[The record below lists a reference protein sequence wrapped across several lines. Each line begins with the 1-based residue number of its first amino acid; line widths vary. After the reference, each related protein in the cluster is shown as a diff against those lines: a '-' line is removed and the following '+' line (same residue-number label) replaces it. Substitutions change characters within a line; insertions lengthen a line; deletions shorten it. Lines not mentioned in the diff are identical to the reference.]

1 MEVKLMNSRDSIDE
15 MEYNAAY
22 GMLTCHDNTDKLQNE
37 EPSEFIKRAIKAHHD
52 TVLEHITLT
61 FEVNNL
67 SRACLQELAR
77 HRHISLSVE
86 STRHTLKDK
95 LRTCEFAGAI
105 TYAPDVLMH
114 SPDVPQLGQFYATV
128 MISKIIEQIAK
139 KAPEIPNDML
149 KYCIPEFWATNLVLT
164 ANIRELR
171 HILKLRTS
179 PAALQEFQDLCHA
192 IFEAV
197 PDEFKYLLEDCIYA
211 RSATDTN
218 TEAPC

>member
-61 FEVNNL
+61 FEINNL
-67 SRACLQELAR
+67 SLACLTQLER
-77 HRHISLSVE
+77 HRHTSMTVE
-86 STRHTLKDK
+86 STRHTLKK
-95 LRTCEFAGAI
+95 LLTKEGDFILPDATPDIVIKVDGKDVSLPGIMIIMLQQAI
-105 TYAPDVLMH
+105 ETKPDI
-114 SPDVPQLGQFYATV
+114 T
-128 MISKIIEQIAK
+128 
-139 KAPEIPNDML
+139 NDEL
-149 KYCIPEFWATNLVLT
+149 KYCVPACFPTNLVIT
-164 ANIRELR
+164 ANVREWRL
-171 HILKLRTS
+171 IMELRTS
-179 PAALQEFQDLCHA
+179 PAALKEFQDLCYA
-192 IFEAV
+192 IFKAV